1 MGSAAREQALIR
13 SRAASQRNR
22 LRRLNREDNPM
33 DPQRLSR
40 VSNDPRFR
48 ELIARRSRF
57 AWTLTVVMLAI
68 YYGFILIVAF
78 APSVLGIPIAP
89 GAVTTIGIPVGI
101 LIIIAA
107 FVLTGLYVRRANSEF
122 DALNQQIVEGSQ

>member
-1 MGSAAREQALIR
+1 
-13 SRAASQRNR
+13 
-22 LRRLNREDNPM
+22 M
-33 DPQRLSR
+33 DPQRLSK

-48 ELIARRSRF
+48 ELVERRSRF
-57 AWTLTVVMLAI
+57 AWTLTLVMLAI
-68 YYGFILIVAF
+68 YYGFILIIAF

-122 DALNQQIVEGSQ
+122 DALNQQIVEASR